1 MPFIHIRS
9 LPFRTPLDVPQVLQ
23 ALSQDFALATGTA
36 LEHVSA
42 TWQFLQPGY
51 FAVAGRTAPSQPS
64 DSHPLLVTVLA
75 PDFWPPSR
83 IEQSLQAVAYS
94 LGEQV
99 PSARNNVFIHHCCA
113 HSGQVFD
120 GGDIVRWP
128 APGESS

>member
-1 MPFIHIRS
+1 
-9 LPFRTPLDVPQVLQ
+9 
-23 ALSQDFALATGTA
+23 
-36 LEHVSA
+36 
-42 TWQFLQPGY
+42 
-51 FAVAGRTAPSQPS
+51 
-64 DSHPLLVTVLA
+64 LVTVLA

-128 APGESS
+128 APGEPS